1 MKISVFIEKSNEKQI
16 VELKS
21 NSKVVDLLKTLNINP
36 TTVLIARDSNIIT
49 EDVLLKD
56 KDNIKILSVISGG

>member
-36 TTVLIARDSNIIT
+36 TTVLIARDGNIIT